1 MAASFDDGSPEISG
15 GIVGPVER
23 VLVIGAGIAGLTVA
37 NALAHADVDCVVLEA
52 RDRIGGRLH
61 TADLGGG
68 RVDLGGSWIH
78 HPEGNPLRRFARQVG
93 IACRTGNPLPSLSA
107 FDCATGRWLSPVD
120 FEESLIGVEERY
132 HEFSPGCRPGLDR
145 PPRPP
150 RGSRRI
156 WPRPDSPETL
166 SAEPGKHYTQVSKR
180 MPPARLRTSR

>member
-1 MAASFDDGSPEISG
+1 M
-15 GIVGPVER
+15 
-23 VLVIGAGIAGLTVA
+23 
-37 NALAHADVDCVVLEA
+37 
-52 RDRIGGRLH
+52 
-61 TADLGGG
+61 

-120 FEESLIGVEERY
+120 IEESLIGVEEGY
-132 HEFSPGCRPGLDR
+132 HEFLAGLQTR
-145 PPRPP
+145 LGPAASAAE
-150 RGSRRI
+150 GI
-156 WPRPDSPETL
+156 ETYLATTGSPETP